1 MAIPRTPRALALTA
15 ALTLSA
21 ALGLPAAEAGPRYR
35 GGWDGP
41 AVAQRPVDRSFV
53 QSLWSLLSGFW
64 AKAGSKI
71 DGNG

>member
-1 MAIPRTPRALALTA
+1 MASPRTRRTLALAA
-15 ALTLSA
+15 ALAFTLS
-21 ALGLPAAEAGPRYR
+21 LGQPAAEAGSRYR

-53 QSLWSLLSGFW
+53 QSLWSLLTGFW